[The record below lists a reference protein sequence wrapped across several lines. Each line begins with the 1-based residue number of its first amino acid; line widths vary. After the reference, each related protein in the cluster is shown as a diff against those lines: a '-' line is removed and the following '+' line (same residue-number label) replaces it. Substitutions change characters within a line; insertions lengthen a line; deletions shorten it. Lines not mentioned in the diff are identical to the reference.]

1 MIIDVHAHLFPR
13 KVRKDREKF
22 FTNEKAFEHLYSS
35 PRSKLVGASE
45 LIDAMDKSGV
55 DRTVV
60 FGFPWR
66 GADLFIRHNDYI
78 MDAVDRFPDRLVGFG
93 CFDASH
99 PEAPVEA
106 SRCLGGNLT
115 GIGELAFY
123 QDGLNIDA
131 LDRMAPIMKICR
143 SQNAPV
149 MIHTNEP
156 VGHEY
161 PGKSPNTLRQ
171 IYGLIKRYPNN
182 KIILAH
188 WGGGLFFYGLLK
200 KEVRDVLQNVYFD
213 TAASPFLYEPQV
225 YRIAQHTIGLDK
237 ILFGSDYPLLPP
249 HRYFDD
255 MQAGGLNADEI
266 KAICGRNAHR
276 LLFG

>member
-13 KVRKDREKF
+13 TVRKDREKF
-22 FTNEKAFEHLYSS
+22 FANEPAFELLYSS
-35 PRSKLVGASE
+35 PRSKLVGATE
-45 LIDAMDKSGV
+45 LIDAMDASGV

-60 FGFPWR
+60 FGFPWC
-66 GADLFIRHNDYI
+66 GADRFKRHNDYI
-78 MDAVDRFPDRLVGFG
+78 MDAIDRFPDRLVGFG
-93 CFDASH
+93 CFDVSH
-99 PEAPVEA
+99 PQAPGEA

-123 QDGLNIDA
+123 QAGLNTDA
-131 LDRMAPIMKICR
+131 LDRLAPIMKIC
-143 SQNAPV
+143 SGQNAPV

-161 PGKSPNTLRQ
+161 PGKSPNTLQQ
-171 IYGLIKRYPNN
+171 IYAFIKKYPQN

-225 YRIAQHTIGLDK
+225 YRIAQHTIGLDR
-237 ILFGSDYPLLPP
+237 ILFGSDYPLLSPR
-249 HRYFDD
+249 RYFDD

-276 LLFG
+276 LLVG

>member
-13 KVRKDREKF
+13 TIRQDRGNF
-22 FTNEKAFEHLYSS
+22 FTNEAAFELLYRS
-35 PRSKLVGASE
+35 PRSKLVGATD
-45 LIDAMDKSGV
+45 LIAAMDESGV

-60 FGFPWR
+60 FGFPWHR
-66 GADLFIRHNDYI
+66 ADRFRRHNDYI

-93 CFDASH
+93 CFDAFH

-106 SRCLGGNLT
+106 SRCLGANLT

-123 QDGLNIDA
+123 QAGLNIDV
-131 LDRMAPIMKICR
+131 LDCLAPIMQICR

-161 PGKSPNTLRQ
+161 PGKSPNTLQQ
-171 IYGLIKRYPNN
+171 IYGLIKRYSTN

-188 WGGGLFFYGLLK
+188 WGGGLFFFGLLK

-213 TAASPFLYEPQV
+213 TAASPYLYEPQV

-249 HRYFDD
+249 ERYFSD
-255 MQAGGLNADEI
+255 MQAGGLNTEEI
-266 KAICGRNAHR
+266 KDICGRNAHR